1 MPQGSYGYDVKG
13 QQVTSTNSAT
23 NIWALMLGALQG
35 ILSGGGGG
43 GGGNVTIVGA
53 TPTGNTTSTASNI
66 SPSGAQSVNAGAI
79 SVEFILF
86 PSAVGTVNGVTFDNT
101 SANVLGIYRLDA
113 PPWKPLAAV
122 PYVLTAGSGILTV
135 QT

>member
-1 MPQGSYGYDVKG
+1 MPLPQ
-13 QQVTSTNSAT
+13 
-23 NIWALMLGALQG
+23 
-35 ILSGGGGG
+35 LSGVTPSSKVAYASDATIIGEVVLNPDGTLVGSGGEGG
-43 GGGNVTIVGA
+43 ENVTIVGA
-53 TPTGNTTSTASNI
+53 TATGNTTSTASNI

-122 PYVLTAGSGILTV
+122 PYVLTAGAGILTV